1 MRKNIRY
8 LILILSAIL
17 VLALGACELIPAFTP
32 QTSPAAT
39 TPATMPPSTEV
50 ASTSTPTPI
59 NPTWTTPLQN
69 QNPVLPSIADVVD
82 KVRPSVVTINVVAT
96 DRFGRSVEGA
106 GSGWVIDS
114 KGIIVT
120 NNHVVEGASTVTVT
134 LADGQSFTADPSRIS
149 TDALNDLA
157 VVKIDVSGLTAV
169 QVDTGGR
176 MRVGDWVVA
185 IGNSLGQGIS
195 ATNGIVSAMNVSLAV
210 SEGESLENLIQTNA
224 AINPGNS
231 GGPLVN
237 MSGQVIGITSAKIA
251 SVGVEGMGYA
261 ISITT
266 AMPILQQLISK
277 GYVIRPYLGV
287 TVETVNAFLILR
299 YRLAIQ
305 QGAFIDGV
313 GQGSPADR
321 VGLKT
326 ADVITSFNGRDITT
340 SEGLLSAIH
349 SSQIGQ
355 SVDIVYWRGNSKQ
368 TVSVTLIESPPPG

>member
-8 LILILSAIL
+8 LILILSAVL

-39 TPATMPPSTEV
+39 TPVTMPPSTEV

-210 SEGESLENLIQTNA
+210 SEGD
-224 AINPGNS
+224 
-231 GGPLVN
+231 
-237 MSGQVIGITSAKIA
+237 SAKGGCLWHRRGEWRGPGDRGPIIRMPFGPA
-251 SVGVEGMGYA
+251 TAYGWKCLILCLSSV
-261 ISITT
+261 IRRTD
-266 AMPILQQLISK
+266 LIS
-277 GYVIRPYLGV
+277 
-287 TVETVNAFLILR
+287 
-299 YRLAIQ
+299 Q
-305 QGAFIDGV
+305 
-313 GQGSPADR
+313 
-321 VGLKT
+321 
-326 ADVITSFNGRDITT
+326 
-340 SEGLLSAIH
+340 
-349 SSQIGQ
+349 
-355 SVDIVYWRGNSKQ
+355 
-368 TVSVTLIESPPPG
+368 